1 MAHDSL
7 EDLLWEA
14 ERLGVRKEVLKKAS
28 KIKQKKSNKH
38 TRDLYDEA
46 FDKVKKKLDKKR
58 RTSK

>member
-1 MAHDSL
+1 MAHDNL

-28 KIKQKKSNKH
+28 KIKQKTNKPS
-38 TRDLYDEA
+38 RDIYDDA
-46 FDKVKKKLDKKR
+46 FDKVKKKLNKKR

>member
-1 MAHDSL
+1 MAHDNL

-14 ERLGVRKEVLKKAS
+14 ERLGIRKEVLKKAS
-28 KIKQKKSNKH
+28 KIKQKSNKH
-38 TRDLYDEA
+38 SRDIYDDA

>member
-1 MAHDSL
+1 VAHDNL

-14 ERLGVRKEVLKKAS
+14 ERLGIREEVLKKAS
-28 KIKQKKSNKH
+28 KIKQKHKKPTS
-38 TRDLYDEA
+38 DLYDDA

>member
-1 MAHDSL
+1 MAHDNL

-14 ERLGVRKEVLKKAS
+14 ERLGIRDDVFEKVSKMKSKK
-28 KIKQKKSNKH
+28 KKPS
-38 TRDLYDEA
+38 RELYDEA

>member
-14 ERLGVRKEVLKKAS
+14 ERLGVREEVLKKAS
-28 KIKQKKSNKH
+28 KIKQKKNKQP
-38 TRDLYDEA
+38 RDLYDEA